1 MKKLLSILI
10 LAVFT
15 FNLGGYYAAFK
26 WLQISA
32 HRDFIQKLES
42 ERYDQSETIELKLAI
57 TLPYANQVS
66 NGFKRVDGRFEY
78 DGNIYKLVKQKFE
91 HDTLFIVCI
100 KDYKE
105 KQLISNFEK
114 YAKNTHDTP
123 GSSSKK
129 ESGRTLK
136 QFNKDYHGD
145 STIFMNDQCVVS
157 IIINYSPYQFHQSIL
172 EAEVPTPPPQ
182 ST

>member
-1 MKKLLSILI
+1 MKKLFSILL

-15 FNLGGYYAAFK
+15 FNLGGYYVVFK

-32 HRDFIQKLES
+32 HHDLIQKLETDQ
-42 ERYDQSETIELKLAI
+42 YDENETIELKLAI

-78 DGNIYKLVKQKFE
+78 EGNIYKLVKQKFE
-91 HDTLFIVCI
+91 LDTLYIVCI
-100 KDYKE
+100 KDHKE
-105 KQLISNFEK
+105 KELINDFRE

-129 ESGRTLK
+129 DSGNTLK
-136 QFNKDYHGD
+136 QINKDYYGD
-145 STIFMNDQCVVS
+145 SGILLAELNATSFRS
-157 IIINYSPYQFHQSIL
+157 KFSPYQLHQSSL
-172 EAEVPTPPPQ
+172 EVDVPTPPPQ
-182 ST
+182 A

>member
-1 MKKLLSILI
+1 MKKLFSILL

-15 FNLGGYYAAFK
+15 FNLGGYYIAFK

-32 HRDFIQKLES
+32 HRDFIQKLETES
-42 ERYDQSETIELKLAI
+42 YNESETIELKLAI

-78 DGNIYKLVKQKFE
+78 EGNVYKLVKQKFE
-91 HDTLFIVCI
+91 YDTLYIVCV

-105 KQLISNFEK
+105 KQLISNFKE

-123 GSSSKK
+123 GSSPKK

-136 QFNKDYHGD
+136 QINKDYHGD
-145 STIFMNDQCVVS
+145 FSISMTDRIIKSTQNQF
-157 IIINYSPYQFHQSIL
+157 SPYQFHQSSL
-172 EAEVPTPPPQ
+172 EEDVPTPPPQ
-182 ST
+182 T